1 MKKMTMNAAGVILGL
16 GMLVPQVRANSVVLT
31 QDAYSYQVGGEF
43 NAVTSPDNFLPYYSP
58 LAVVGNGFQTFCIET
73 TVEFSPGSTY
83 SYTLSSS
90 DSQGRDLTQGAAFL
104 YAEFGRGILPNYD
117 YADAAARNS
126 DAAALQA
133 AIWWFQGEQ
142 TWGGFPSPTD
152 NIYYEFAIKTLGLA
166 QADSANNGRFGVD
179 VLELWSGDSAAQDQ
193 LVLVPDHGAT
203 LLLLGGS
210 LSALAVMRPRRKACP
225 VEIF

>member
-1 MKKMTMNAAGVILGL
+1 MKKMTINGAGLILGL

-31 QDAYSYQVGGEF
+31 QDAYSYDVGGEF

-73 TVEFSPGSTY
+73 AVEFSPGNTY

-104 YAEFGRGILPNYD
+104 YDEFGHGVLPNYD
-117 YADAAARNS
+117 YADAGARQS
-126 DAAALQA
+126 DAGALQA

-142 TWGGFPSPTD
+142 TWAGYPSPTD
-152 NIYYEFAIKTLGLA
+152 NIYYEFAINTLGLV
-166 QADSANNGRFGVD
+166 QADSANNGRFRGGCPATMEWRQRRPKPTGVGPRSWRD
-179 VLELWSGDSAAQDQ
+179 AAATGRELVRIGGDEAPAQG
-193 LVLVPDHGAT
+193 LPG
-203 LLLLGGS
+203 
-210 LSALAVMRPRRKACP
+210 
-225 VEIF
+225 